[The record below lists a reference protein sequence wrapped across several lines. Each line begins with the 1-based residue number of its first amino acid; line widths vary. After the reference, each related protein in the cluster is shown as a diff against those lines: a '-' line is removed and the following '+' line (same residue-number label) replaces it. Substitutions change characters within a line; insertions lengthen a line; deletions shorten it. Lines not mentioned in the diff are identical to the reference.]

1 MNRIK
6 NIYKNMHADK
16 KRSILKAFIDVF
28 KENGDG
34 GLLVFSIL
42 IYIFIIMP
50 LLVGKLVACKV
61 LGLNS
66 NGEPAFYMYCW
77 YFVCGF
83 FASIII
89 PVFFV
94 ALYTIKEFF
103 FAVSSS
109 IAVSYKIARVPL
121 TVEEIAQANCKDIWE
136 FAELLKHMTSYHDF
150 CSKERHAHQLKK
162 NVRDK
167 ISEAYFQAAKENKAF
182 TLGLDTNMKNVSEKE
197 TLLDY
202 IRDLL
207 DCDNAF
213 TLLLHLISK
222 ENVVTYSFAEENI
235 TYVIKEEKKK
245 KKKKKNENKC
255 IYRTDTAVFSAQIN
269 DTETAYLIR
278 YPKYNGN
285 SAYKIVYTSLK
296 NKTLE

>member
-66 NGEPAFYMYCW
+66 NGKPAFYMYCC
-77 YFVCGF
+77 YFVWGF

-150 CSKERHAHQLKK
+150 CSKERYAHKLKESIR
-162 NVRDK
+162 NK
-167 ISEAYFQAAKENKAF
+167 ISKAYFQAAKENKAF
-182 TLGLDTNMKNVSEKE
+182 ALGLDTNVKSVSEKKA
-197 TLLDY
+197 LSDY

-207 DCDNAF
+207 AIENDNAF
-213 TLLLHLISK
+213 SLLLDFLTK
-222 ENVVTYSFAEENI
+222 ENVTNYSFTEKEV
-235 TYVIKEEKKK
+235 TYVIRKEKKK
-245 KKKKKNENKC
+245 KEEKC
-255 IYRTDTAVFSAQIN
+255 VYRTETAVFSAQIN